1 MLKKEK
7 QKEAWIKFENRAAYL
22 EKEAEFL
29 ECLREHPGECQ
40 VIVYL
45 ERERANRRLQQ
56 TVAPE
61 GLMELREWL
70 GDCNVKETE
79 REIKVYKSV
88 EPDPDPM
95 ERIADALEAISSTLD
110 SIDQSLD
117 LVSDVLGDC
126 RVKNRNGSAIV
137 ITGVIDH
144 V

>member
-1 MLKKEK
+1 
-7 QKEAWIKFENRAAYL
+7 
-22 EKEAEFL
+22 
-29 ECLREHPGECQ
+29 
-40 VIVYL
+40 
-45 ERERANRRLQQ
+45 
-56 TVAPE
+56 
-61 GLMELREWL
+61 MELREWL